1 MEGLL
6 AGAPP
11 GTKAFCSESGW
22 INTEIF
28 NQWLHFFVERVRPT
42 ANSPVLLIVDNH
54 VSHKSI
60 EALDYASENNVVIL
74 SVPPHTTHKLQPLDR
89 CVYGPLKS
97 AYEKTVT
104 SWQKRNPNMSIT
116 MFQVAAIFNE
126 AYTSAATIK
135 NAMSAFE
142 ACGIHPY
149 NRDIFT
155 DEDFAP
161 AEVTDRP
168 EPEEEDQA

>member
-1 MEGLL
+1 MGIISSAERGTVTAICCCSATGRFIPPPGLIFPRKRLMEGLL

-28 NQWLHFFVERVRPT
+28 NHWLHFFVERVRPT
-42 ANSPVLLIVDNH
+42 AHSPVLLIVDDH

-89 CVYGPLKS
+89 CVFGPLKS

-104 SWQKRNPNMSIT
+104 RTGKSVIQTCPSRCFK
-116 MFQVAAIFNE
+116 
-126 AYTSAATIK
+126 
-135 NAMSAFE
+135 
-142 ACGIHPY
+142 
-149 NRDIFT
+149 
-155 DEDFAP
+155 
-161 AEVTDRP
+161 
-168 EPEEEDQA
+168 